1 MQSKITA
8 LCRQNFGE
16 LSPVSVANTLRDSAV
31 NVYLGISGANS
42 YLINIDKIQCVSICF
57 Q

>member
-16 LSPVSVANTLRDSAV
+16 LSPVSVANTLWNSAV
-31 NVYLGISGANS
+31 NVNECECWCRWYKF
-42 YLINIDKIQCVSICF
+42 DT
-57 Q
+57 